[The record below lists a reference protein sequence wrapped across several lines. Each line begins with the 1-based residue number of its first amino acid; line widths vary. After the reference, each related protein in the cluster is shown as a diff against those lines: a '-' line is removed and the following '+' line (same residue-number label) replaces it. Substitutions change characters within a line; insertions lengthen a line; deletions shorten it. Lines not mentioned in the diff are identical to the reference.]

1 MNCREVQELLIHYL
15 YDECS
20 APEQGAVEG
29 HLQACHPCQEEL
41 AALKR
46 TLQALDLWEVP
57 SPEPSPE
64 SVTMGLL
71 KPAGR
76 LKGSPLPGRPF
87 VEPLI
92 SIAGGTL
99 WALASLLLLRKYLDA
114 SAFPP
119 VVHLLLGV
127 LSGGLFAG
135 LSHLA
140 LWGSGGVLGGRLGT
154 TGPSLKVTARAA
166 LLTIGL
172 ACLTFYAVPPGWIF
186 RWGGLDS
193 SPALGY
199 FIVGGTYTTLAA
211 LVAGLFVG
219 KRLEQRLLPHA
230 LLATCLYIAVM
241 APGLALICTPFGLA
255 VYLSLLA
262 GSALGGLLGALG
274 GFGVAWRI

>member
-1 MNCREVQELLIHYL
+1 
-15 YDECS
+15 
-20 APEQGAVEG
+20 
-29 HLQACHPCQEEL
+29 
-41 AALKR
+41 
-46 TLQALDLWEVP
+46 
-57 SPEPSPE
+57 
-64 SVTMGLL
+64 
-71 KPAGR
+71 
-76 LKGSPLPGRPF
+76 
-87 VEPLI
+87 LI

-135 LSHLA
+135 LCHLA
-140 LWGSGGVLGGRLGT
+140 LWGSEGRLGGRLER
-154 TGPSLKVTARAA
+154 TGWSLKVVGRAA
-166 LLTIGL
+166 LLAIGL
-172 ACLTFYAVPPGWIF
+172 TCLAFYAVPPGWVF

-199 FIVGGTYTTLAA
+199 FIVGGIYTTLAA
-211 LVAGLFVG
+211 LGAGLFVG
-219 KRLEQRLLPHA
+219 KRLGQRLLPHA
-230 LLATCLYIAVM
+230 LLATCLYVVVM
-241 APGLALICTPFGLA
+241 APGLALICTPFGLM